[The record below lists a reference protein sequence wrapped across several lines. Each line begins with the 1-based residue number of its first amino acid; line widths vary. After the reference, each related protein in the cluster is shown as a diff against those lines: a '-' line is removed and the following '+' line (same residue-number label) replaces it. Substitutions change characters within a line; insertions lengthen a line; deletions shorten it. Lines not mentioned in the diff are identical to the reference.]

1 MAKSPTWS
9 RILSRPISRCARGPT
24 NFSSMRSGG
33 LASNLSGSAFMPLV
47 KSGKITGD
55 AFVHVAD
62 DAPLPGDGAVL
73 ISAVRFLDEP
83 EALLHH
89 VGKAGVIWPNNRNV
103 DDLVPYLDRL
113 AGGALALSPLCDGR

>member
-1 MAKSPTWS
+1 MAKSRTWS
-9 RILSRPISRCARGPT
+9 RILSRPISRCARGRT

-47 KSGKITGD
+47 KNAKITDD

-62 DAPLPGDGAVL
+62 DAPLPDDGAIL
-73 ISAVRFLDEP
+73 ISAARFLEDP
-83 EALLHH
+83 DAILRRL
-89 VGKAGVIWPNNRNV
+89 GKTGVVWPNNRGV

-113 AGGALALSPLCDGR
+113 